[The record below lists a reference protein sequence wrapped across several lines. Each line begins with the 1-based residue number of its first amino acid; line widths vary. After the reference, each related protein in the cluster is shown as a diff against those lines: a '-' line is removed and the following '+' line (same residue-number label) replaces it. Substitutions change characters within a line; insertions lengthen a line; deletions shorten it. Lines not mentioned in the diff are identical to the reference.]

1 MSDAA
6 SSISPAGV
14 APPNFAP
21 PPLPVP
27 LAAVDESERFLG
39 LDAIRG
45 FALLGIFLVNIQSF
59 VAPFGPFMDP
69 QPLDWSNPAEAFAQW
84 AVYFFCFG
92 KFYPLFSFLFGL
104 GMALQFAKS
113 ARTGS
118 SSMPHLLRRQ
128 GILFCIGLFH
138 ALVLWYGDILFLYA
152 IFGTLLLLFR
162 NLKPRTL
169 LAIAAASALVSIS
182 CTGGMGML
190 QSYGERFEAQL
201 DASKQTQPAPAP
213 AASETQAP
221 AAGEPDATAAPK
233 PESPAEPAPAPDS
246 SATTPDATPEAD
258 AALSSTDDS
267 EKSFGEAAPT
277 ASYFDRLMN
286 GISTGTVSD
295 PNSPGWIKFE
305 TEAFRDGPF
314 LSAFIFRAMMWG
326 FMVLFAFFG
335 FGWHILAM
343 FLLGAALGKLGILL
357 PERRHWLK
365 RLVMFGFAA
374 GIPIT
379 IISTSMSFSSDKDLG
394 LAGTTV
400 NMIGGPCLALAY
412 FGTVVLLA
420 TGPLAGTPARLLSN
434 VGRLGLTNYL
444 SQTLIATFIAYH
456 WGLRMFGEIN
466 HVERIGLVLVIYA
479 AQIALSALYLKFFR
493 IGPMEWLW
501 RSLTYLKPQALLR
514 K

>member
-6 SSISPAGV
+6 PSMSPAGV
-14 APPNFAP
+14 APPSVVPP

-27 LAAVDESERFLG
+27 IAAVDESERFLG
-39 LDAIRG
+39 LDAVRG

-69 QPLDWSNPAEAFAQW
+69 QPLDWSNPAQAFAQW
-84 AVYFFCFG
+84 IVYFLCFG

-128 GILFCIGLFH
+128 GILLCIGLFH
-138 ALVLWYGDILFLYA
+138 ALVMWYGDILFLYA

-169 LAIAAASALVSIS
+169 LIIAAATALISVS
-182 CTGGMGML
+182 CTGGLGMA
-190 QSYGERFEAQL
+190 QVYGERFEAQRN
-201 DASKQTQPAPAP
+201 ASTQTQ
-213 AASETQAP
+213 Q
-221 AAGEPDATAAPK
+221 
-233 PESPAEPAPAPDS
+233 SPAEPAPAADS
-246 SATTPDATPEAD
+246 SATTPDATPDATPEPD
-258 AALSSTDDS
+258 AAPTPAIDA
-267 EKSFGEAAPT
+267 EKPLGSADPT

-286 GISTGTVSD
+286 GFSTGTISD

-314 LSAFIFRAMMWG
+314 LSAFIFRAMMWF
-326 FMVLFAFFG
+326 FMVLMAFFG
-335 FGWHILAM
+335 FGWHILTM

-357 PERRHWLK
+357 PQRRHWLK
-365 RLVMFGFAA
+365 RFVIFGFAA
-374 GIPIT
+374 GLPIT
-379 IISTSMSFSSDKDLG
+379 FIATSMSFSSDKALG
-394 LAGTTV
+394 VAGTTL

-412 FGTVVLLA
+412 FGSVVLLA
-420 TGPLAGTPARLLSN
+420 TGSLAGAPARLLSN

-466 HVERIGLVLVIYA
+466 HVERVALVLVIYA
-479 AQIALSALYLKFFR
+479 AQIALSTLYLKFFR

-501 RSLTYLKPQALLR
+501 RTLTYLKPQALLR